1 MAHTVLMPQL
11 GSTMEEGTILKW
23 FKHEGDSVSE
33 GETLLEIETDKATME
48 VPAEASGIL
57 RQILHPE
64 NALVPIREAIAVIAG
79 ANEPLQT
86 AAVAPALVDA
96 KASKPSISSPVL
108 SSIPPLQVT
117 ALNASPVSGMVPVS
131 PRAARL
137 AEERGITIASLA
149 GKGTGPGGRIIER
162 DILAAA
168 LAPPAQPQIVVPET
182 SPQRITP
189 LAARMADDLGVAVG
203 DLALGLP
210 GSRVRSADVLRHA
223 ESSRPPAVEAAPA
236 SAAAVPAEDVTRL
249 PFAGIRKRIADNVA
263 KSAFSAPHVTLTL
276 EVDMTEAAAF
286 RAKVLPDIEKAYGV
300 RLSFTD
306 ILVKAVAKTLDE
318 HPRLNVTFDGETIL
332 IHRAK
337 NIGVAVALDEGLIVP
352 VVRNVENKTL
362 GTLAKE
368 LKASIERART
378 GKFTL
383 DDLSGGTFTITNLGA
398 FGIDVFDP
406 IIVTGQAAILGVGR
420 IAEKPVVVAGQVVV
434 RSMMNLCLSF
444 DHRILDGAPAARFLQ
459 RLKELLE
466 SPLSVVI

>member
-23 FKHEGDSVSE
+23 FKKEGDSVTE
-33 GETLLEIETDKATME
+33 GEILLEIETDKAAME

-57 RQILHPE
+57 RQILHLE

-79 ANEPLQT
+79 AEEPLQT
-86 AAVAPALVDA
+86 AAIALA
-96 KASKPSISSPVL
+96 LAETKPSKPSSSAPIP
-108 SSIPPLQVT
+108 SSLPPLQ
-117 ALNASPVSGMVPVS
+117 LNAPNVSPVSGMIPIS

-137 AEERGITIASLA
+137 AEQRGVTVASLA

-168 LAPPAQPQIVVPET
+168 LVPPVQSQTVTPAAA
-182 SPQRITP
+182 PQRVTP
-189 LAARMADDLGVAVG
+189 LAARMADDLGVDVG
-203 DLALGLP
+203 DLASGLP
-210 GSRVRSADVLRHA
+210 GSRVRSADILRHA
-223 ESSRPPAVEAAPA
+223 ESRPAAVEAAPA
-236 SAAAVPAEDVTRL
+236 SAVPADDITRL
-249 PFAGIRKRIADNVA
+249 PFTGMRKRIADNVA

-306 ILVKAVAKTLDE
+306 ILVKAAAKALDE

-332 IHRAK
+332 IHKAK

-352 VVRNVENKTL
+352 VVRNVETKTL
-362 GTLAKE
+362 GVLAKE
-368 LKASIERART
+368 LKASVERART

-406 IIVTGQAAILGVGR
+406 IVVTGQAAILGVGR
-420 IAEKPVVVAGQVVV
+420 IAEKPVVVQGQVVV

-444 DHRILDGAPAARFLQ
+444 DHRVLDGAPAARFLQ

>member
-23 FKHEGDSVSE
+23 FKQEGDSVTE

-48 VPAEASGIL
+48 VPAEATGVL

-79 ANEPLQT
+79 ADETIST
-86 AAVAPALVDA
+86 AAATS
-96 KASKPSISSPVL
+96 ASPTTPSTPQTPK
-108 SSIPPLQVT
+108 SSIPPLKVET
-117 ALNASPVSGMVPVS
+117 VSSAPVVGMIPIS

-137 AEERGITIASLA
+137 ADQRRIALVALA

-162 DILAAA
+162 DVLAAPLPSSLPQ
-168 LAPPAQPQIVVPET
+168 LAAPASET
-182 SPQRITP
+182 SPQRVTP
-189 LAARMADDLGVAVG
+189 LAARMADDLGVDVG

-223 ESSRPPAVEAAPA
+223 ESRRPDAEKVSPPSVPDEEA
-236 SAAAVPAEDVTRL
+236 TLL
-249 PFAGIRKRIADNVA
+249 PYAGMRKRIADNVA

-276 EVDMTEAAAF
+276 EVDMTECAAF
-286 RAKVLPDIEKAYGV
+286 RTKALPDIEKRYGV

-318 HPRLNVTFDGETIL
+318 HPRLNATFDGEAIWL
-332 IHRAK
+332 HNAK
-337 NIGVAVALDEGLIVP
+337 NIGIAVALDEGLIVP
-352 VVRNVENKTL
+352 VVRNVEAKTL
-362 GTLAKE
+362 GILAKE
-368 LKASIERART
+368 LKGSVERART
-378 GKFTL
+378 GKFTP

-420 IAEKPVVVAGQVVV
+420 IAEKPVVYNGQIAI

-459 RLKELLE
+459 RLKEIIE
-466 SPLSVVI
+466 SPLSIVI